1 MSQTVTE
8 VPTAGTTL
16 EVTSIPRA
24 SPTLPAPR
32 TSHGLGHVL
41 ELVLVEEDGVQRL
54 DEQNSSHHCLHH
66 MHHRN
71 RQLARWS
78 SDSLYSGHSRG
89 AFHCR
94 GRATLV
100 GLSPIPTTQHPN
112 RPVFLPFPPGGSA
125 MTAITT
131 EAPTPPTT
139 ICATVTQSH
148 PARRR
153 SLATHCWA
161 APWISRWLARGVAG
175 LLSERNCALAL
186 R

>member
-8 VPTAGTTL
+8 VPTTGTTL

-32 TSHGLGHVL
+32 TSHGSAHVL
-41 ELVLVEEDGVQRL
+41 EPVLVEEGL

-71 RQLARWS
+71 RQLARRS
-78 SDSLYSGHSRG
+78 SDSLYSGHIRG
-89 AFHCR
+89 AFHYR
-94 GRATLV
+94 ERATLV

-139 ICATVTQSH
+139 ICETAAQSH
-148 PARRR
+148 PV
-153 SLATHCWA
+153 SMSQELSH
-161 APWISRWLARGVAG
+161 P
-175 LLSERNCALAL
+175 LLGSPGRTPFSGWTSP
-186 R
+186 RMRPRIP